1 MSPDERRFRVLK
13 ARIGAEIRNLVK
25 TEGRLKKYSNLL
37 GEIRRTGSKN
47 PLVEEADVCIL
58 MGAVLDDWYLAV
70 ENIFKIIA
78 IEIDGG
84 IPSGKSWHKD
94 LLIQVSQEIPGIRPP
109 VITQTTA
116 SKLDELRKF
125 RHVFRNLYGFSLNT
139 AKVEEL
145 AKKLPDLSAAFKDE
159 IDRFFRRMEALFS
172 VTEG

>member
-37 GEIRRTGSKN
+37 GEIRRTGSKD

-94 LLIQVSQEIPGIRPP
+94 LLIQVSQEIASVGALIAAGAVWVPDQAISKPNLRFLTLKPWVPSTPAAKPAVCP
-109 VITQTTA
+109 V
-116 SKLDELRKF
+116 
-125 RHVFRNLYGFSLNT
+125 
-139 AKVEEL
+139 
-145 AKKLPDLSAAFKDE
+145 
-159 IDRFFRRMEALFS
+159 
-172 VTEG
+172 